1 MAGITKTKSI
11 FQDQSL
17 KPLEKSGKIIA
28 EVLTVPKSEESS
40 EWRVTQALKQEWAKS
55 IDIMNV
61 NKEFSIHKTEDYDS
75 AFLKSFKQKT
85 YQMAD

>member
-1 MAGITKTKSI
+1 
-11 FQDQSL
+11 
-17 KPLEKSGKIIA
+17 
-28 EVLTVPKSEESS
+28 
-40 EWRVTQALKQEWAKS
+40 
-55 IDIMNV
+55 MNV